1 MLGML
6 KAPPEPFG
14 DVIRTHFRLKAASVM
29 KQLDKWQSMDDG
41 RFTDGRN
48 HGEAGPIVAGEVGA
62 SQNGLT
68 RDIEELKGI
77 LRALSQPKQ

>member
-1 MLGML
+1 MLGVL
-6 KAPPEPFG
+6 KTPPEPFG
-14 DVIRTHFRLKAASVM
+14 DVIRTHFRLKATSVM

-48 HGEAGPIVAGEVGA
+48 HGDSSPVVTREAGS
-62 SQNGLT
+62 SQNGLK

-77 LRALSQPKQ
+77 LRGLSKPKE